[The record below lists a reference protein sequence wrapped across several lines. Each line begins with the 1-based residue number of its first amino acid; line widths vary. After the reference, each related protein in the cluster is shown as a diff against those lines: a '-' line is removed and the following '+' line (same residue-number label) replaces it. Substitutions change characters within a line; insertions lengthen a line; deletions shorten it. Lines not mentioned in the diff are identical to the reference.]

1 MINRLSYLGSGFNLT
16 IRGASQHPAGTAV
29 VRGQP
34 TRVVIR

>member
-16 IRGASQHPAGTAV
+16 SDSQHQAGTAV